1 MKFLPG
7 KPWIVPV
14 ALVGTIYGVVM
25 NSIGG
30 AARPVLLRDE
40 FPSMKTSTSLVDFGT
55 WGSYKFAA
63 FGLAPIVIG
72 SFKVAFVAVLE
83 TLISARIAD
92 NKTGTYLLFVL
103 SLISSLIIL

>member
-40 FPSMKTSTSLVDFGT
+40 FPSMKTST
-55 WGSYKFAA
+55 SYKFAA